1 MEEEEEENLVS
12 RKRSLSISSSSS
24 SSSYDDEEDRS
35 RRKKRKKK
43 KKKKKHKKKKK
54 KKSRKKRKTD
64 DESSSSPPSGAFGS
78 RGVLR
83 DSDLSRGTKSLE
95 FEMWCREIRGEEVS
109 MLGVRDRL
117 NVFKT
122 FAEDFNTVTLPHEKY
137 YDYRAWSEKKM
148 KKNKKKSKQT
158 VSNDDD
164 SLSDDRKRKD
174 KLDAAYA
181 QLHRMSAVKAQVMR
195 DRDILMQKMQIA
207 YKSGDTAEVTR
218 LRSVLGLS

>member
-24 SSSYDDEEDRS
+24 SSYDDEEDR
-35 RRKKRKKK
+35 RKKRKKKKKK

-54 KKSRKKRKTD
+54 KRKKRKTD
-64 DESSSSPPSGAFGS
+64 EESSPPSGAFGS

-181 QLHRMSAVKAQVMR
+181 RLHRMSAVKAQAMR